1 MSTNTHTY
9 EYKYEHIRY
18 EYKYTHLWVQ
28 IRTHKKLVQIH
39 SLMSTNTFIITN
51 MHT

>member
-1 MSTNTHTY
+1 MSTNTLTY
-9 EYKYEHIRY
+9 EYKHANIIY

-39 SLMSTNTFIITN
+39 SLMSTNTNT
-51 MHT
+51 